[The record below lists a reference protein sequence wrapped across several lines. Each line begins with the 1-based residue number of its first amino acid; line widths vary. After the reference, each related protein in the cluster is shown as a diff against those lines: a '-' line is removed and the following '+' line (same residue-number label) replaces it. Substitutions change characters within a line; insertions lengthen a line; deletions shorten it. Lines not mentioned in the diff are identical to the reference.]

1 MADDQT
7 APIPRS
13 VTPVDYGVPAALWI
27 AAQKSGVL
35 DLLLSLEQGSRNP
48 SPAHFLLLAAFDRLC
63 GTQKMTEIAEWY
75 ERSVLRSLWSSLWG
89 FAPEDFAAEKFREC
103 FARFAASPEA
113 LQTVQ
118 SRLLELWTDKKFV
131 GQRLL
136 AYDLPGFYTYIANRE
151 EPHDS
156 EGRSN
161 IRRLGVSYVLDG
173 ENLLSLCHRVYDGN
187 AADSEPFPTVISRIN
202 QMLDQHSL
210 GRERVTLVSGKSSA
224 ALAHI
229 EDLEAA
235 GLGWITA
242 LTWDQTPPDLRSRTP
257 DQLPRCSLREP
268 GIRAVAERTQLYGKE
283 HLCVLKHSQSFQAR
297 QVQGLTISLSRATQ
311 YLRHFARQ
319 LKNANTLVSEEK
331 AHNRIRGWLAEE
343 YISELVHYQLHERE
357 GKLQLEYEVDERRLQ
372 WLLHHRLGRTFL
384 LTNRLDWTTEEL
396 VDSFSAQEMVDDV
409 FRGLHEG
416 NPIAWKGSTGWTEM
430 DLRIH
435 TFYCMLAVSLAQFM
449 YKPVREIWPEV
460 SLELLLEELQ
470 EIKQFVLTYPSA
482 SEQEPGRVATVLS
495 EQTLLQQA
503 LAQVTGID
511 KLETTQV
518 TAK

>member
-13 VTPVDYGVPAALWI
+13 VTPVDYGVPAALWL

-35 DLLLSLEQGSRNP
+35 DLLLSLDHESRSGP

-63 GTQKMTEIAEWY
+63 GSQKTTEIAEWY
-75 ERSVLRSLWSSLWG
+75 ERSVLRSLWNSLWG
-89 FAPEDFAAEKFREC
+89 FASEDFAAEKFREC
-103 FARFAASPEA
+103 FERIAASPNE
-113 LQTVQ
+113 LQTLQ
-118 SRLLELWTDKKFV
+118 SRLLELWRDKKLV
-131 GQRLL
+131 GERLL
-136 AYDLPGFYTYIANRE
+136 AYDLPGFYTYIANSE
-151 EPHDS
+151 DDN

-187 AADSEPFPTVISRIN
+187 AADSEPFPAVISRVN
-202 QMLDQHSL
+202 QMLDHYGL
-210 GRERVTLVSGKSSA
+210 GKERVTLVSGKSSA

-242 LTWDQTPPDLRSRTP
+242 LTWDQTPPDFRARTP
-257 DQLPRCSLREP
+257 DQLSRCSLKEP
-268 GIRAVAERTQLYGKE
+268 GIRAVAERVHLYGGE
-283 HLCVLKHSQSFQAR
+283 HLCVLKHSQTFQAR

-319 LKNANTLVSEEK
+319 LNNANTRVSEEK

-343 YISELVHYQLHERE
+343 YVSELVHYQLHKRD
-357 GKLQLEYEVDERRLQ
+357 GKLHLEYEVDERRLQ
-372 WLLHHRLGRTFL
+372 WLLNHRLGRTFL

-396 VDSFSAQEMVDDV
+396 VESFSAQEMVDDV

-416 NPIAWKGSTGWTEM
+416 NPMAWKGSAGWTEL

-435 TFYCMLAVSLAQFM
+435 TFYCMLAVSLLQFM
-449 YKPVREIWPEV
+449 YKPVRKIWPEV

-470 EIKQFVLTYPSA
+470 EIKQFILVYPSA
-482 SEQEPGRVATVLS
+482 AEQQPERVATVLS

-511 KLETTQV
+511 KLETTQA